1 MTIHNAEI
9 KRDRAVPEPSE
20 KQARNAS
27 PSDAVRD
34 LQTLA
39 ASEVAA
45 EQTLAVTVETR
56 LNEIYPCRV
65 AKAEDGLFT
74 VDVEAPLIQEGRLV
88 EEYNRV
94 AKEMAGVKG
103 VRVHILPSSIWGW
116 G

>member
-1 MTIHNAEI
+1 MSIHNAEN
-9 KRDRAVPEPSE
+9 KRGRAVSDRSE
-20 KQARNAS
+20 KQARSSS

-39 ASEVAA
+39 AGESAA
-45 EQTLAVTVETR
+45 ERTLAATVETK

-65 AKAEDGLFT
+65 AKAEDGVFT

-88 EEYNRV
+88 EEYNRA
-94 AKEMAGVKG
+94 AKEIAGVEG